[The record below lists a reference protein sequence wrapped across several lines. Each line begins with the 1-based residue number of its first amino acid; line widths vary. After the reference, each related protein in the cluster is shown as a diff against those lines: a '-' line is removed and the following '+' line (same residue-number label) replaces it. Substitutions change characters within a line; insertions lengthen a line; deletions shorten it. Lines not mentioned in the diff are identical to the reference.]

1 MDIQKAADALY
12 EAERGAYQI
21 PMVSQENPGMT
32 VADAYAVQL
41 KNIQRR
47 LDSGEKLVGM
57 KIGLTSKGMQQ
68 LLDAEAKEAFVER
81 KRYAKQLGEEA
92 STKLLIPMGL
102 MLLLVFAILM
112 LPAMMNL
119 RL

>member
-1 MDIQKAADALY
+1 
-12 EAERGAYQI
+12 
-21 PMVSQENPGMT
+21 
-32 VADAYAVQL
+32 
-41 KNIQRR
+41 
-47 LDSGEKLVGM
+47 
-57 KIGLTSKGMQQ
+57 MQQ